1 MKIAL
6 RLFCLTSL
14 LCASWAVVGAD
25 DKQTKKTA
33 PQTVLEA
40 LPRATPKLSG
50 TAAPTT
56 TTYAAPSAAVPAG
69 SSIAVLSPPTIA
81 QQPAVTQVVTPIPAA
96 PPQATPAPHTTIQ
109 LSHGTLQP
117 TPEMWFYEQARQDYN
132 NPELQARIRG
142 ERYAAERRARLASR
156 AWYGVSNS
164 RPTASVT
171 PFMSYYSAAW
181 GSNTANPFLWSA
193 RSAGTAVL
201 VESRR
206 TVGVSGFGSW

>member
-25 DKQTKKTA
+25 DKQAKKTA

-40 LPRATPKLSG
+40 LPRQAPKLNG
-50 TAAPTT
+50 AAAPAPS
-56 TTYAAPSAAVPAG
+56 YAAPSAAVPAG
-69 SSIAVLSPPTIA
+69 SSIAVLSPPTVA
-81 QQPAVTQVVTPIPAA
+81 QQPTVTKVVTPIPAA
-96 PPQATPAPHTTIQ
+96 PLAPAATHTTIQ

-132 NPELQARIRG
+132 NPELQSRIRG

-164 RPTASVT
+164 RPMANVT
-171 PFMSYYSAAW
+171 PFMYYYSPSW
-181 GSNTANPFLWSA
+181 GSNTNQPFLWNG
-193 RSAGTAVL
+193 RTAGTAVV
-201 VESRR
+201 VEARR
-206 TVGVSGFGSW
+206 TIGVNGFGSW